1 MSVFFVGNKQ
11 AKIFLG
17 VYHIFI
23 QNQTTLEQQLLLEA
37 NKEGKTNTKY
47 GLAIALLCEWNE
59 GGKPT
64 TFIDTTPIQ
73 WKACTPELSSNP
85 LTYYFWNKQTFICQ
99 TNKHAK
105 RMELAFGTVI
115 ASTFMEMKN
124 YMSYAICIQLTWRYT
139 GWLKKSIN
147 NTT

>member
-1 MSVFFVGNKQ
+1 VFFSWQQTSK
-11 AKIFLG
+11 KISWGLPYLHTRPNYTG
-17 VYHIFI
+17 K
-23 QNQTTLEQQLLLEA
+23 QLLLEA

-73 WKACTPELSSNP
+73 WKTCTPELSSDP

-105 RMELAFGTVI
+105 RMELAFGAVI
-115 ASTFMEMKN
+115 TFTFMEMKN

-139 GWLKKSIN
+139 GRLKKSIN